1 MAVTDVLRMSLHYQ
15 NLNEAGMTKGGLQ
28 WMEIKCKP
36 IQQKGVAMGI
46 LDGKT
51 ALVTGGGRGIGK
63 GIALELAEEGAD
75 IIIADIDLDNAE
87 NTAIELRELGRKVTV
102 VEMDITQEVS
112 VAAAVSSALSQHAQ
126 VNILVNNAGVIGDHV
141 VGDEV
146 QLEDW
151 DKCYEVNLR
160 GIWVVS
166 RAIIGH
172 FKEIGGGKIVNIAS
186 VAGRHG
192 SGMHADYSASK
203 AGAISVTQSLANEL
217 GPFNVNV
224 NAVCPG
230 VLWTSM
236 WRQLEGMYS
245 RDASE
250 ENVNQRKI
258 FEGLIK
264 DRCALSREQT
274 PEDVGMLV
282 AFLASE
288 RSRNITGQA
297 INVDGG
303 MLMN

>member
-1 MAVTDVLRMSLHYQ
+1 
-15 NLNEAGMTKGGLQ
+15 
-28 WMEIKCKP
+28 
-36 IQQKGVAMGI
+36 MGI

-63 GIALELAEEGAD
+63 GIALELAKEGAD

-102 VEMDITQEVS
+102 VEMDITQESS
-112 VAAAVSSALSQHAQ
+112 VASAVSNALSQHAQ
-126 VNILVNNAGVIGDHV
+126 VNILVNNAGVVGDHV
-141 VGDEV
+141 RGDEV

-151 DKCYEVNLR
+151 DRCYEVNLR

-192 SGMHADYSASK
+192 GGMHADYSASK

-217 GPFNVNV
+217 GQFNINV

-250 ENVNQRKI
+250 ENVNKRKI
-258 FEGLIK
+258 FEGLVR
-264 DRCALSREQT
+264 DRCPLGREQT

-297 INVDGG
+297 INVDCG

>member
-1 MAVTDVLRMSLHYQ
+1 MA
-15 NLNEAGMTKGGLQ
+15 KGGLQ

-63 GIALELAEEGAD
+63 GIALELAKEGAD

-112 VAAAVSSALSQHAQ
+112 VASAVSSALSQHAQ

-192 SGMHADYSASK
+192 GGMHADYSASK

-217 GPFNVNV
+217 GPFNINV

>member
-1 MAVTDVLRMSLHYQ
+1 
-15 NLNEAGMTKGGLQ
+15 
-28 WMEIKCKP
+28 
-36 IQQKGVAMGI
+36 MGI

-63 GIALELAEEGAD
+63 GIATELAKEGAD
-75 IIIADIDLDNAE
+75 IVIADIDLDNAE
-87 NTAIELRELGRKVTV
+87 NTAIELRDLGRKVTV
-102 VEMDITQEVS
+102 VEMDITQEAS
-112 VAAAVSSALSQHAQ
+112 VASAVSSALGEHNQI
-126 VNILVNNAGVIGDHV
+126 NILVNNAGIMGDHV
-141 VGDEV
+141 LGDEV
-146 QLEDW
+146 QLKSW
-151 DKCYEVNLR
+151 DKCFEVNLR

-166 RAIIGH
+166 RTIVGH

-192 SGMHADYSASK
+192 SGTHADYSASK

-230 VLWTSM
+230 VLWTAM

-250 ENVNQRKI
+250 ENVNKRKT
-258 FEGLIK
+258 FEGLIR
-264 DRCALSREQT
+264 DRCPLGREQT

-282 AFLASE
+282 AFLVSE

-297 INVDGG
+297 INVDCG
-303 MLMN
+303 MFMN